1 MLKPLL
7 GVLALC
13 LLPAAV
19 AAGAEAEGQGVRWL
33 GAQARNTQVELTV
46 FDIATHALP
55 AAPGRQRVEL
65 ATAWRNI
72 APPERMGEIE
82 WKTSGVGGLA
92 SFGRAR
98 PPRGR
103 EAVRHTAYLVPRVG
117 DHVYLAYGSG
127 RIARVA
133 EAAADEGDGKREGD
147 VDGGP
152 EREIRLPRQDD
163 EVEWRARFETDRDGV
178 DAMALVFLDYEH
190 GHITVPLTAAAPLR
204 EGVGAQAEAANDY
217 LRVRVYALRALR
229 DGLEVEFGLSSNDE
243 GSVVDVALD
252 DAFRLRSA
260 DGGVHTPAALWPD
273 EWMGETVR
281 ILPEWEQRARL
292 RFEDVGDPGPS
303 VLEVHL
309 PGVDVLELPL
319 AAARRSQ
326 GSSRR

>member
-1 MLKPLL
+1 MLRPLL
-7 GVLALC
+7 VAVALC
-13 LLPAAV
+13 LLPAG
-19 AAGAEAEGQGVRWL
+19 AAAEGAESVRWL
-33 GAQARNTQVELTV
+33 GVQGRNAQVELTV
-46 FDIATHALP
+46 FDLASHALRATP
-55 AAPGRQRVEL
+55 ERQRVEL

-133 EAAADEGDGKREGD
+133 EAFAADDGAEEEGAEEES
-147 VDGGP
+147 GP
-152 EREIRLPRQDD
+152 EREIRLPRQND
-163 EVEWRARFETDRDGV
+163 EVEWLARFEIDRDAAG
-178 DAMALVFLDYEH
+178 AMALVFLDFDH
-190 GHITVPLTAAAPLR
+190 GHINVPLTATAPLR

-217 LRVRVYALRALR
+217 VRVRAYAVQARG
-229 DGLEVEFGLSSNDE
+229 DELEVELGLLSNDE

-273 EWMGETVR
+273 EWVGETVR

-309 PGVDVLELPL
+309 PGVEVLELPL
-319 AAARRSQ
+319 AAVRRSQ

>member
-13 LLPAAV
+13 LLPCGAA
-19 AAGAEAEGQGVRWL
+19 AEGAESVRWL
-33 GAQARNTQVELTV
+33 GVQGRNAQVELTV
-46 FDIATHALP
+46 FDLASHAVRATP
-55 AAPGRQRVEL
+55 ERQRVEL

-133 EAAADEGDGKREGD
+133 EAFAADDGVEEGGTEEET
-147 VDGGP
+147 GP

-163 EVEWRARFETDRDGV
+163 EVEWRARFEIDRDAAG
-178 DAMALVFLDYEH
+178 AMALVFLDFDH
-190 GHITVPLTAAAPLR
+190 GHITVPLTATAPLR

-217 LRVRVYALRALR
+217 VRVRAYAVQARR
-229 DGLEVEFGLSSNDE
+229 DGLEVELGLLSTYE
-243 GSVVDVALD
+243 GSVVDTALD

-260 DGGVHTPAALWPD
+260 DGSVHTPAALWPAD
-273 EWMGETVR
+273 WAGETAR

-292 RFEDVGDPGPS
+292 SFDDVGDPGPW
-303 VLEVHL
+303 VLEVRL
-309 PGVDVLELPL
+309 PGAEVLELPL
-319 AAARRSQ
+319 AAVRRSQ

>member
-7 GVLALC
+7 AAFALC
-13 LLPAAV
+13 LLPGAA
-19 AAGAEAEGQGVRWL
+19 AAEEVVRWL
-33 GAQARNTQVELTV
+33 GVQAGNAQVELTV
-46 FDIATHALP
+46 FDVAFRALP
-55 AAPGRQRVEL
+55 AAPGRQQVEV

-72 APPERMGEIE
+72 APPETMGEIE

-117 DHVYLAYGSG
+117 DHVYLVYGTG
-127 RIARVA
+127 RVARVA
-133 EAAADEGDGKREGD
+133 EGPGEAEEAVEDQDEAADEDS
-147 VDGGP
+147 GP

-163 EVEWRARFETDRDGV
+163 EVEWRARFETDRDGADV
-178 DAMALVFLDYEH
+178 MALVFLDYEH
-190 GHITVPLTAAAPLR
+190 GHITLPLTATAPLR
-204 EGVGAQAEAANDY
+204 EGVRAQAEAANDY
-217 LRVRVYALRALR
+217 LRVRAYAVQTQR
-229 DGLEVEFGLSSNDE
+229 DGLEVEIGLLSTYE

-260 DGGVHTPAALWPD
+260 DGSAQAPAALWPG
-273 EWMGETVR
+273 EWVGETVR

-292 RFEDVGDPGPS
+292 RFEDVGDPGPWM
-303 VLEVHL
+303 LEVRL
-309 PGVDVLELPL
+309 PGVEVLELPL

>member
-1 MLKPLL
+1 MRKRLL
-7 GVLALC
+7 GILALG
-13 LLPAAV
+13 LLLAGRV
-19 AAGAEAEGQGVRWL
+19 AADEAAGEVRWL
-33 GAQARNTQVELTV
+33 GAQARNAQVELTV
-46 FDIATHALP
+46 FDVASRALP
-55 AAPGRQRVEL
+55 AAPGRLQVEV
-65 ATAWRNI
+65 ATVWRNI

-117 DHVYLAYGSG
+117 DHVYLVYGTG
-127 RIARVA
+127 RLAHVA
-133 EAAADEGDGKREGD
+133 EGPGEAGEAMDEDS
-147 VDGGP
+147 GP

-163 EVEWRARFETDRDGV
+163 EVEWRARFETDRDGA

-190 GHITVPLTAAAPLR
+190 GHITVPLTATAPLR

-229 DGLEVEFGLSSNDE
+229 DGLEVEFGLSSNYE

-273 EWMGETVR
+273 EWVGETVR

-309 PGVDVLELPL
+309 PGVEVLELPL
-319 AAARRSQ
+319 AAVRRSQ